1 MVQSNELT
9 EMIYLTK
16 RREILMTFEE
26 HIIYEF
32 LFHQRLLKLK
42 QEERAIILKMRAT
55 LTKLLME
62 WDN

>member
-1 MVQSNELT
+1 MVQNNELT

-32 LFHQRLLKLK
+32 LFHQRLLKLT
-42 QEERAIILKMRAT
+42 QEERAKILKMRAT
-55 LTKLLME
+55 LTKILME
-62 WDN
+62 WNN